1 MELTGQGE
9 IKETMTHLDSSADS
23 VADDPWLSTSK
34 KNVFLI
40 QNSDTAEPKKAST
53 SSPKKDRG
61 SGLGGLE

>member
-1 MELTGQGE
+1 
-9 IKETMTHLDSSADS
+9 MTHLDSSADS

-40 QNSDTAEPKKAST
+40 QNSDTAEPKK
-53 SSPKKDRG
+53 DRG